1 MASNSYQKTWSS
13 PPAGRDLLTGE
24 TGSMTLL
31 VVFIFFLFSA
41 LGIGLI
47 CLSDVHM
54 KFSRHRRDVVLLS
67 YAAENGVKRG
77 YDVLAAAVAL
87 GSGPKTCSEAL
98 YHELRLDG
106 QNGGIRALEQ
116 VLEKSFPLDLQG
128 DDGGMSWTADVAFD
142 TGAPI
147 LKDNFFAA
155 DCFGHIRSNGRLTGK
170 IPAKRATLDVG
181 ATIVAGYVPLAGFP
195 LLIAA
200 DLSSEEKRR
209 VAENRD
215 IMILPSRRAVTFP
228 RTGFAPEPA
237 IPRDAGP
244 LLKKALKIKIFSPEK
259 LTRAEIRSAL
269 GLDMVNEPVPDG
281 VYLIENDTGLGGLF
295 IQGDVDEMILAI
307 EADSQVISIR
317 RGNEAW
323 LLKFSPSRCE
333 TSFSTPAGTRVFD
346 RTPLGMVLVNGRIGS
361 LGGGIIGA
369 EGRAELTS
377 DETVPSVLN
386 GVALTIVGSDEIA
399 LSSHL
404 ILEGVEWVD
413 GIPYLKKDAKAQLM
427 IYANG
432 QDLTEAADKAGKISV
447 RPDAPSDLKVQASL
461 TAKGVFELG
470 GVRRTLTLAGGLQAA
485 GIRTNGN
492 TMKILPDERL
502 LMADIDLANAP
513 AAGVP
518 LLAVLS
524 LRPLQWNDY

>member
-1 MASNSYQKTWSS
+1 
-13 PPAGRDLLTGE
+13 
-24 TGSMTLL
+24 MTLL

-47 CLSDVHM
+47 CISEIHM
-54 KFSRHRRDVVLLS
+54 KFSRHRRDIVLLS
-67 YAAENGVKRG
+67 FAAENGVKLG
-77 YDVLAAAVAL
+77 YDVLAAAIAS

-98 YHELRLDG
+98 YNDLRLDG
-106 QNGGIRALEQ
+106 QNSGIRALEQ

-128 DDGGMSWTADVAFD
+128 DDSGMTWTANIAFD
-142 TGAPI
+142 ASAPL
-147 LKDNFFAA
+147 LKENYFVAE
-155 DCFGHIRSNGRLTGK
+155 CSGHVRSNGRLVGK
-170 IPAKRATLDVG
+170 TPAKRATLDVS
-181 ATIVAGYVPLAGFP
+181 ATVVAGYVPLAGFP
-195 LLIAA
+195 LLVAA
-200 DLSSEEKRR
+200 DLTPEEKRQ

-215 IMILPSRRAVTFP
+215 IVILPSRRFVTFP

-269 GLDMVNEPVPDG
+269 GLEMINEPVPNG

-307 EADSQVISIR
+307 EAGFQVISVR
-317 RGNEAW
+317 RGTETW
-323 LLKFSPSRCE
+323 VLKFSPSRGE

-361 LGGGIIGA
+361 LGGGTVDA
-369 EGRAELTS
+369 EGWAELTS
-377 DETVPSVLN
+377 DETIPSVLN
-386 GVALTIVGSDEIA
+386 GVALTIVGADEIA

-404 ILEGVEWVD
+404 ILEDVEWVD
-413 GIPYLKKDAKAQLM
+413 GIPYLKNDAKAQLM

-432 QDLTEAADKAGKISV
+432 QDLTEAADKAGKISI
-447 RPDAPSDLKVQASL
+447 RPDAPSDLKIQASL
-461 TAKGVFELG
+461 TAKGAFELG
-470 GVRRTLTLAGGLQAA
+470 GVRKTLTLTGGLQAA
-485 GIRTNGN
+485 GIQTNGN
-492 TMKILPDERL
+492 AVKILPDERL
-502 LMADIDLANAP
+502 IMADVDLDNSP
-513 AAGVP
+513 AAGIS